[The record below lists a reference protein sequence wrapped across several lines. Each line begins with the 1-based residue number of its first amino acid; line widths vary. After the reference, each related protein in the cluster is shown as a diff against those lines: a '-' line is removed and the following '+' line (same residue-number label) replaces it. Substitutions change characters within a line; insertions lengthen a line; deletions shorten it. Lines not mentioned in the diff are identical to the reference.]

1 MRRALLAWSSGK
13 DSAWALHAVRQRG
26 ECEVAA
32 LLTTFN
38 SNHDRVAM
46 HAVRRDL
53 VEMQAEAARL
63 PLWPVEL
70 PWPCP
75 NEVYESLM
83 AEACRRAVAE
93 GIGMIV
99 FGDLFL
105 EDVRA
110 YREKQLQGTGLAPL
124 FPLWGLDTAAL
135 AREMISGGQ
144 RAIITCVD
152 PAKLPRQFAGREFDA
167 KLLEDLP
174 AGVDPCGER
183 GEFHSFVFAA
193 PVFSRALNVY
203 AGEVVE
209 RDGFVFADVLP
220 ATLQSNQ
227 ARP

>member
-13 DSAWALHAVRQRG
+13 DCAWALHVLRQRG
-26 ECEVAA
+26 EYEIAA

-46 HAVRRDL
+46 HAVRRRL
-53 VEMQAEAARL
+53 VEMQAEAAGV

-83 AEACRRAVAE
+83 ADACRRAVAE
-93 GIGMIV
+93 GIEAVV

-110 YREKQLQGTGLAPL
+110 YRENQLRGSGLCAH
-124 FPLWGLDTAAL
+124 FPLWGRNTGDL
-135 AREMISGGQ
+135 AREMIAGGQ
-144 RAIITCVD
+144 RAYITCID
-152 PAKLPRQFAGREFDA
+152 PSKLPRELAGREFNGEF
-167 KLLEDLP
+167 LRDLP
-174 AGVDPCGER
+174 AGADPCGER
-183 GEFHSFVFAA
+183 GEFHSFVWAS
-193 PVFSRALNVY
+193 PVFQRPLDVQ

-220 ATLQSNQ
+220 VTLQSNQ